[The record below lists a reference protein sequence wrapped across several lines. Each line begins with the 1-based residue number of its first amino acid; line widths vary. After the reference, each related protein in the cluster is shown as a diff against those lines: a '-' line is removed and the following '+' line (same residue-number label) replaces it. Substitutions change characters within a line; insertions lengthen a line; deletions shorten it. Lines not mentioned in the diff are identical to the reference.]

1 MKKAVVALAVVIG
14 VAANAAEKFALQPVS
29 ISGGKEGAAA
39 PSGEVVTVTARGV
52 GANKVEALKDAYR
65 DAVERAV
72 GLYVDAE
79 QQVKNDEV
87 LRDQVLTQ
95 SNAYIEKY
103 DLLKEEPANG
113 QVQVRIV
120 AYVKKMALTKRLTEV
135 MPAQTV
141 SVAEASQSLHAQA
154 VTESTMRVD
163 ALKLIT
169 NELKDFDPIRQL
181 MKVKLASA
189 KAEVETIAGSTG
201 RVRLWYP
208 ITMSVDQDK
217 YYKEF
222 VPRWQRILDQIKT
235 ANAPSVSL
243 RDVSQVSE
251 AYEKCI
257 NEDPKLLSGYRVGR
271 GVKSM
276 TGTTTPLNEGE
287 DAIRGCGL
295 ALNEGYV
302 EMLFMRGN
310 IFGVDYMTGGLRYLM
325 DIMHGMKGNRQRR
338 GMDLPS
344 SLWNGTYRMVRENA
358 DFTQSNT
365 WDESSAKKSIL
376 LITEGNK
383 DRTSLSGRCYQIPDE
398 CIAEIF
404 RWQDEYTATSRGVGG
419 RRSFRSTPKTVDYQ
433 LRVLDKDGAAIE
445 SVSLAFPVR
454 YVSNTMLLEVDKHIQ
469 QGVQAALWFVSPLVG
484 GCAKGYVKWI
494 GLEMATDDVAKMASV
509 TIELA
514 E

>member
-103 DLLKEEPANG
+103 DLKKEESANG

-141 SVAEASQSLHAQA
+141 SVAEASQNLHAQA

-310 IFGVDYMTGGLRYLM
+310 IFGVDYLTGGLKYLM
-325 DIMHGMKGNRQRR
+325 DLTHHLNAMDERR
-338 GMDLPS
+338 R
-344 SLWNGTYRMVRENA
+344 LWNGSYRMVRENA

>member
-29 ISGGKEGAAA
+29 ISGGKEDAAA
-39 PSGEVVTVTARGV
+39 TPGEVVTVTARGV

-103 DLLKEEPANG
+103 DLKKEESANG

-141 SVAEASQSLHAQA
+141 SVAEASQNLHAQA

-235 ANAPSVSL
+235 SNAPSVSL
-243 RDVSQVSE
+243 RNETQVSDT
-251 AYEKCI
+251 YERYL
-257 NEDPKLLSGYRVGR
+257 EVSPKSLSGYRVSA

-276 TGTTTPLNEGE
+276 TGTTTPLGNMSGV

-310 IFGVDYMTGGLRYLM
+310 IFGVDYLTGGLKYLM
-325 DIMHGMKGNRQRR
+325 DLTHHLNAMDERR
-338 GMDLPS
+338 R
-344 SLWNGTYRMVRENA
+344 LWNGSYRMVRENT
-358 DFTQSNT
+358 DFTRSNT
-365 WDESSAKKSIL
+365 WDGSSAKKCIL

-383 DRTSLSGRCYQIPDE
+383 DRTSLTGRCYQIPDE
-398 CIAEIF
+398 CMAEIF

-419 RRSFRSTPKTVDYQ
+419 RRSFRSTSKTVDYQ

-469 QGVQAALWFVSPLVG
+469 QGIQAALWFVSPLVG